1 MHPLKAL
8 YLAIFEQLAYR
19 EYGQLSAVF
28 TLSCPNTLYIQHWF
42 IMSQGKSDIYSIPI
56 LFCPICNEIS
66 TANEIASKTT
76 ESATAESV
84 STFAAL

>member
-8 YLAIFEQLAYR
+8 YVAICEEASICC
-19 EYGQLSAVF
+19 GQLSSVF
-28 TLSCPNTLYIQHWF
+28 TLSRLNALYLQRLF
-42 IMSQGKSDIYSIPI
+42 IMSHAEGDIYSIPI

-76 ESATAESV
+76 ESATADSR
-84 STFAAL
+84 STLVAL